1 MGANSFN
8 AMELDAIGE
17 IMNISLGASAT
28 AVSTL
33 LGTKVN
39 ITTPVA
45 QVLSSDEFSF
55 KRMEP
60 AVGVD
65 ISYVKGLEGSN
76 VMIFRRNDVRVI
88 VGILMGAEI
97 PEEEFVMDDEI
108 NVSAVCEV
116 MNQMMGSSATALS
129 EFLGYP
135 VDIST
140 PKSFEITDDLSFK

>member
-1 MGANSFN
+1 MGASSFN

-28 AVSTL
+28 AISTL

-65 ISYVKGLEGSN
+65 IAYVKGLSGSN

-88 VGILMGAEI
+88 VGIMMGMEI
-97 PEEEFVMDDEI
+97 PEEEFELEGQD
-108 NVSAVCEV
+108 
-116 MNQMMGSSATALS
+116 
-129 EFLGYP
+129 
-135 VDIST
+135 
-140 PKSFEITDDLSFK
+140 